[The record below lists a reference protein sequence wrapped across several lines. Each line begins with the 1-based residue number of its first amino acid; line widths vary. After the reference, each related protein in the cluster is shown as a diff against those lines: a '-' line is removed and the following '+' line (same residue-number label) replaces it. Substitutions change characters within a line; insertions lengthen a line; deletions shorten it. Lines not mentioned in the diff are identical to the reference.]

1 MKAMGMWCH
10 TFCFGLC
17 RNTKPAQP
25 WTQPGLIV
33 LSGFYNIGLAED
45 ALGQDI
51 SRDLVAEA
59 ATSGEEGLA
68 VGD

>member
-17 RNTKPAQP
+17 RNTKPAQHC
-25 WTQPGLIV
+25 TQPGLTV

-51 SRDLVAEA
+51 GRDHVTEA
-59 ATSGEEGLA
+59 ATSGDERLA
-68 VGD
+68 VVD